1 MKILALEQDVPGV
14 RAERF
19 QAHLKAEAQ
28 RVWELQQDGII
39 REAYF
44 RQDRTSAV
52 LVLECDNPAD
62 AQKVLAGLPLVQEGL
77 ISFDIIPLKVYP
89 GFARLFEK
97 LD

>member
-14 RAERF
+14 RAESF

-28 RVWELQQDGII
+28 KVWELQQEGFI

-52 LVLECDNPAD
+52 LVLECDNAVD
-62 AQKVLAGLPLVQEGL
+62 AQQVLASLPLVREGL
-77 ISFDIIPLKVYP
+77 ITFEIIPLMAYP
-89 GFARLFEK
+89 GFARLFE
-97 LD
+97 